1 MLSLHRVLQ
10 PSSSPLWAKL
20 RLDVKAYLSSV
31 IQVQFWEVG
40 PTSHMGAWLLTSWAS
55 LTSPSSPAGGLCG
68 RGDSGSSRPPACGQL
83 CALLPDLSQAV
94 PHAAKGALGRA
105 LLAGEQAA
113 PVLPHGV
120 LCEHTRGSRAQL
132 LEGGLPWWWASFLSP
147 HAYVWMTGP
156 FSLCGLQK
164 GWCAVFLLLLDG
176 ALSCGSPGHCE
187 KGCLWLG
194 SRGPGQVMIA
204 RFHRGW
210 WSCGALVRRHCGCW
224 PLWSS
229 SRSAGTRRMSS

>member
-40 PTSHMGAWLLTSWAS
+40 PTSHIGAWLLTSWAS
-55 LTSPSSPAGGLCG
+55 LTSLRG
-68 RGDSGSSRPPACGQL
+68 RGNSGGSRPPARGQL

-105 LLAGEQAA
+105 LLAGVQVAF
-113 PVLPHGV
+113 VLPHGV
-120 LCEHTRGSRAQL
+120 LCEHTRGSRAQF

-147 HAYVWMTGP
+147 HACM
-156 FSLCGLQK
+156 CG
-164 GWCAVFLLLLDG
+164 
-176 ALSCGSPGHCE
+176 
-187 KGCLWLG
+187 
-194 SRGPGQVMIA
+194 
-204 RFHRGW
+204 
-210 WSCGALVRRHCGCW
+210 
-224 PLWSS
+224 
-229 SRSAGTRRMSS
+229 

>member
-40 PTSHMGAWLLTSWAS
+40 PTSHMGAWLLTSCAS
-55 LTSPSSPAGGLCG
+55 LTSPSSPAGGLRG

-105 LLAGEQAA
+105 LLAGVQAA

-120 LCEHTRGSRAQL
+120 LCEHTGVAEPSYSRVGCPAGGSAFCH
-132 LEGGLPWWWASFLSP
+132 PM
-147 HAYVWMTGP
+147 HM
-156 FSLCGLQK
+156 CG
-164 GWCAVFLLLLDG
+164 
-176 ALSCGSPGHCE
+176 
-187 KGCLWLG
+187 
-194 SRGPGQVMIA
+194 
-204 RFHRGW
+204 
-210 WSCGALVRRHCGCW
+210 
-224 PLWSS
+224 
-229 SRSAGTRRMSS
+229 